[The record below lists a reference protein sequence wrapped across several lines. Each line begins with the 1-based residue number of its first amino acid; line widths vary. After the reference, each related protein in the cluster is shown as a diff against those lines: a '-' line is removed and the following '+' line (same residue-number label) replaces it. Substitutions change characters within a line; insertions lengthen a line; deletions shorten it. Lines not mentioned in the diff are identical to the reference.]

1 MAMPDATEDRQL
13 RERIRRIDTLL
24 QEVERFKDPQVQ
36 AKTREIVQCLMDM
49 HGAVLERMLER
60 IASSQQN
67 GTDLIDSLA
76 QDELVASLMLLYG
89 QHPLDLETR
98 VLKAL
103 DKCRPYLHSH
113 GGNVELI
120 GVEEGI
126 VRLRLQG
133 SCHGCPSSAMTLR
146 STIEEAIAE
155 QAPDAVSIQVEGE
168 TPAPKE
174 EAHPGHL
181 ALTILSR

>member
-1 MAMPDATEDRQL
+1 MPDATEDRQL

-24 QEVERFKDPQVQ
+24 QEVERFKDPQAQ
-36 AKTREIVQCLMDM
+36 AKTREVVQCLMDM

-60 IASSQQN
+60 IASSQLS
-67 GTDLIDSLA
+67 GTDLIDLLA
-76 QDELVASLMLLYG
+76 QDDLIAGLLLLYG

-113 GGNVELI
+113 GGNVELL
-120 GVEEGI
+120 GVEDGI

-133 SCHGCPSSAMTLR
+133 SCHGCPSSAMTLK
-146 STIEEAIAE
+146 STIEEAITE
-155 QAPDAVSIQVEGE
+155 QAPDAASIQVEGE
-168 TPAPKE
+168 SPSAKE
-174 EAHPGHL
+174 AVHPGHV
-181 ALTILSR
+181 ALTVLSR